1 MVYLAEF
8 SRVCPRYRV
17 LVGTKPRYGVFC
29 CLGRR
34 TVRQTS
40 HGENGPKA
48 HFLVLEQSITVDEFM
63 TREELIALLGPAV
76 ESLGYE
82 LADLEVKLGSRDG
95 LLRVFIDKP
104 EGIGLK
110 DCEIV
115 NGRISALLD
124 VEDPLPENYV
134 LEVSSPGLD
143 RRLTKLEHFERF
155 MGSDVRVKLRF
166 PLEGRK
172 NYRGVLRA
180 ADEENIEVEV
190 DGKSHRLPIA
200 TIDSTRL
207 VPTV

>member
-1 MVYLAEF
+1 
-8 SRVCPRYRV
+8 
-17 LVGTKPRYGVFC
+17 
-29 CLGRR
+29 
-34 TVRQTS
+34 
-40 HGENGPKA
+40 
-48 HFLVLEQSITVDEFM
+48 M
-63 TREELIALLGPAV
+63 TGEELMELLGPSV

-82 LADLEVKLGSRDG
+82 LADLELRLGSRDG

-104 EGIGLK
+104 EGIGLE

-115 NGRISALLD
+115 NRQVSTLLD
-124 VEDPLPENYV
+124 EEDPLPGNYV

-143 RRLTKLEHFERF
+143 RRLTKPEHYERF

-172 NYRGVLRA
+172 NFRGALRA

-190 DGKSHRLPIA
+190 DGESYILPIA
-200 TIDSTRL
+200 TIDFARL